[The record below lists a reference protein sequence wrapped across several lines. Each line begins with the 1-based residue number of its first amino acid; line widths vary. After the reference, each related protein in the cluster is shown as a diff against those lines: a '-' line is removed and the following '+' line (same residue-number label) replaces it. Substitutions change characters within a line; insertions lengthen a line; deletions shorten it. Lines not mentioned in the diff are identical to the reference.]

1 MAGKA
6 VLFVGVVNDGVT
18 VGSGAT
24 AVSDQFLIN
33 GTGMVLLNQTAQTG
47 AVIASVTS
55 VTKLAGPYVPI
66 VSMPANIV
74 AGTITFLKIGIDI
87 RDGAEIKSGDVVSLV
102 GNVAGV
108 IATMAVLAGAA
119 PAIIASLGIIT
130 IGAGMFSILSSETLE
145 KITNSASKFFKDND
159 LDSYL
164 DYACAPDMQIV
175 HRNTLRDAYG
185 NQMLSCHWISETG
198 ELQAFPTA
206 VLSESVG
213 ADDEALVKVEAGE
226 VEVEVK
232 VEVEV
237 EVEVE
242 AVGGG
247 SGGIGSG
254 YYPPAV
260 PAFPAPLPE
269 IIPVITIGPLDFGDG
284 SRGADDNGD
293 GYGCCSGGSDGYV

>member
-6 VLFVGVVNDGVT
+6 VLFVSVVNDGVT

-24 AVSDQFLIN
+24 AVSDQFLVN

-47 AVIASVTS
+47 AVVASVTS

-66 VSMPANIV
+66 VSIPANIV

-87 RDGAEIKSGDVVSLV
+87 RDGAELKTGDVVSLV

-108 IATMAVLAGAA
+108 IATMAILGGATPALIAGLA
-119 PAIIASLGIIT
+119 IVTIT
-130 IGAGMFSILSSETLE
+130 TGLISIVSSETIE
-145 KITNSASKFFKDND
+145 KITASAANFFKEKT

-198 ELQAFPTA
+198 ELQALPIA
-206 VLSESVG
+206 VPNQSIGVGVGKSEEGV
-213 ADDEALVKVEAGE
+213 DVDVDVD
-226 VEVEVK
+226 
-232 VEVEV
+232 
-237 EVEVE
+237 
-242 AVGGG
+242 GGIG
-247 SGGIGSG
+247 IGIGIGSG
-254 YYPPAV
+254 FYPPAG
-260 PAFPAPLPE
+260 PIFPAPLPE
-269 IIPVITIGPLDFGDG
+269 IIPVVTIGPLDFGDG
-284 SRGADDNGD
+284 STRADDNGD
-293 GYGCCSGGSDGYV
+293 GYGCSSGGDGYI

>member
-6 VLFVGVVNDGVT
+6 EIIIGVVNDGVT

-24 AVSDQFLIN
+24 AVADQFRVN
-33 GTGMVLLNQTAQTG
+33 GTGMVLLNQSAQTG

-87 RDGAEIKSGDVVSLV
+87 RDGAEIKAGDVISLV

-108 IATMAVLAGAA
+108 IATMAILGGAA
-119 PAIIASLGIIT
+119 PALVAGLAIVTIIT
-130 IGAGMFSILSSETLE
+130 GVASVVDSETIKE
-145 KITNSASKFFKDND
+145 ITTNAAEFFNDNPM
-159 LDSYL
+159 DSYL

-198 ELQAFPTA
+198 ELQAFPLAVTDESLGDSRDTA
-206 VLSESVG
+206 SE
-213 ADDEALVKVEAGE
+213 EAKVEVEEAE
-226 VEVEVK
+226 VEVER
-232 VEVEV
+232 EPESD
-237 EVEVE
+237 
-242 AVGGG
+242 
-247 SGGIGSG
+247 SGGIGISF
-254 YYPPAV
+254 YPPTV
-260 PAFPAPLPE
+260 PVTPAPLPD
-269 IIPVITIGPLDFGDG
+269 IIPVVTIGPLDFGDA
-284 SRGADDNGD
+284 SDNSYDNGD
-293 GYGCCSGGSDGYV
+293 EYGCCSSGSDGYI